1 MKAFKDTLRELA
13 TELVAHGLKVFYS
26 EYSDTYLFTTNGKVV
41 LCVYE
46 DMLGG
51 GIAVSLVLIPSH
63 KNGSSARII
72 EPDQNPTAET
82 IAEAA
87 EYLSDTTIAKLH
99 KYNQLVEPLKD
110 RQLFYKD
117 ANEWRDQYWAKLIEF
132 KP

>member
-1 MKAFKDTLRELA
+1 MRLRRYA
-13 TELVAHGLKVFYS
+13 
-26 EYSDTYLFTTNGKVV
+26 D
-41 LCVYE
+41 YE
-46 DMLGG
+46 KIAGNIFIRE
-51 GIAVSLVLIPSH
+51 GIGDV
-63 KNGSSARII
+63 
-72 EPDQNPTAET
+72 TAET